1 MTHDAI
7 GHLHTLKDQA
17 ITQSAQIGDQL
28 NQGTPPD
35 KLVPLLQ
42 THSQTIQAL
51 QVGIRELAQ
60 STHIAQHQ
68 HDIQLLQKAL
78 KELAEAAQVQVQ
90 KATQKGVR
98 LTGIG
103 GKPHISRRKF
113 KVEQENDGR
122 SH

>member
-1 MTHDAI
+1 MTPDAI

-17 ITQSAQIGDQL
+17 IAQSAQIGEQL

-42 THSQTIQAL
+42 THSETIQKL
-51 QVGIRELAQ
+51 QAGIQALAQ
-60 STHIAQHQ
+60 STNIAPYHN
-68 HDIQLLQKAL
+68 DIKLLQQAL
-78 KELAEAAQVQVQ
+78 KELAEAAQLQVQ

>member
-42 THSQTIQAL
+42 AHAETVKTLQA
-51 QVGIRELAQ
+51 GIRELAQ
-60 STHIAQHQ
+60 STHLDQH
-68 HDIQLLQKAL
+68 HNDIKILQQAL
-78 KELAEAAQVQVQ
+78 KELAETTQSQVQ
-90 KATQKGVR
+90 KATQKGMR

-103 GKPHISRRKF
+103 GKPHISRRKP
-113 KVEQENDGR
+113 R
-122 SH
+122 